1 MAAAFFPHSS
11 SLCGAGSASPA
22 GPVRVFGRR
31 AGCGRA
37 SDPDPCHAGP
47 HSRGRPDDVIH
58 RGHRPLDGRGPG
70 GRDHPRRRLFEA
82 PWAAALTGPDGA
94 SWFAGR
100 PPGSTLPI
108 ATRTRFFDDWLH
120 AVAIEGGIRQ
130 VVLLAAGL
138 DTRAYRLPW
147 AAATTVFELDRPVV
161 LAEKE
166 RTLDAAGAAPACDR
180 RVVRAD
186 LAADWAA
193 ELLAAGLDR
202 ARPAARSS
210 SRGSCSTWRRT

>member
-1 MAAAFFPHSS
+1 MLIHTHEDDPMTSSIEATARWTAA
-11 SLCGAGSASPA
+11 
-22 GPVRVFGRR
+22 VRAAETTREG
-31 AGCGRA
+31 
-37 SDPDPCHAGP
+37 
-47 HSRGRPDDVIH
+47 
-58 RGHRPLDGRGPG
+58 
-70 GRDHPRRRLFEA
+70 RLFED
-82 PWAAALTGPDGA
+82 PWAAALAGPDGA
-94 SWFAGR
+94 AWFAGR
-100 PPGSTLPI
+100 PPGSTPPI
-108 ATRTRFFDDWLH
+108 AIRTRFFDDWLH